1 MAYIIAVNVKA
12 SDRSK
17 VILFF
22 VLTKLQ
28 SRILADSGGT
38 CVCDIDSTNRCRN
51 EDYDALFIVLHLDL
65 ITATCAVAGMACIL
79 FGTLTNLPVC
89 LA

>member
-1 MAYIIAVNVKA
+1 MTPVYRVSSYPIDQDCLMPV
-12 SDRSK
+12 
-17 VILFF
+17 
-22 VLTKLQ
+22 Q
-28 SRILADSGGT
+28 SRLTLS
-38 CVCDIDSTNRCRN
+38 
-51 EDYDALFIVLHLDL
+51 IVLRLDL